1 MKLFLSKC
9 SHSMTSKFLFTTWK
23 HIPENVYL
31 NQRDCDNYKNVDETP
46 FVYHCCNTIKIIKLK
61 LKIFHFDIIENLSDL
76 IQNRLSLNLHLSAS
90 FLMISLD
97 IEDLLIHCVLFAWL
111 TCRFI
116 SEMLS
121 FISIC
126 KSSMTSSASSLSK
139 LKPQVGSGFPS
150 TRR

>member
-1 MKLFLSKC
+1 MNKDFLSKC
-9 SHSMTSKFLFTTWK
+9 SHSMTIKFLFTSRK
-23 HIPENVYL
+23 HIPEDVYL
-31 NQRDCDNYKNVDETP
+31 NQCDCDNYKNVDETP

-61 LKIFHFDIIENLSDL
+61 LKIFHFNLSDL
-76 IQNRLSLNLHLSAS
+76 IQNRLSMNLHLSAS

-97 IEDLLIHCVLFAWL
+97 IEDLLIHCVLLAWL
-111 TCRFI
+111 TCRLI
-116 SEMLS
+116 SEILS

-126 KSSMTSSASSLSK
+126 KSSMTSSASNLSK